1 MKVFINTATAT
12 RTLVPVVLTILL
24 AANAYA
30 QTDSTA
36 VDSTAVDSTVVDS
49 TATPAMVAPAVA
61 PPAVAPSAPPPP
73 APAAA
78 AATTTQ
84 TPPPAAEPKKKRDI
98 FYGGTIGLTF
108 GDYTRIAVSP
118 MIGMMLNPRMAV
130 GVEATYEYIEQ
141 DAYGTKLTASNY
153 GGGVFA
159 RFFPI
164 PRIYGHAEFDYMSYE
179 YQLSSSESE
188 RTWVPFL
195 LLGGGLVQR
204 MNARTALTIEVLFDV
219 LQDENS
225 PYDSGEPFVSIGVG
239 VGI

>member
-1 MKVFINTATAT
+1 MKLSITTKMRALA
-12 RTLVPVVLTILL
+12 LVPVVFTILS
-24 AANAYA
+24 AANATA
-30 QTDSTA
+30 QTDSTV

-49 TATPAMVAPAVA
+49 TAAPA
-61 PPAVAPSAPPPP
+61 PAPSTAPPPP
-73 APAAA
+73 AATTAAA
-78 AATTTQ
+78 TQ

-108 GDYTRIAVSP
+108 GDYTRIAISP
-118 MIGMMLNPRMAV
+118 MIGTMLNPRVAV

-141 DAYGTKLTASNY
+141 DAYGKTFKSSNY
-153 GGGVFA
+153 GGGAFA

-179 YQLSSSESE
+179 LQVSTSESE

-225 PYDSGEPFVSIGVG
+225 PYDSGEPFVSVGVG